1 MATKE
6 APIKQGIKDAI
17 VKASEYDTTL
27 VFTTLANTERVFKN
41 PCAEEVRA
49 REKKSPGDFSVIADL
64 VKGAKYRISF
74 QETGDPEDS
83 VWSCGQ
89 VIGLIEDVPSCKEL
103 CERIVAEA
111 VEVIQG
117 RMSGAVVVGGGTT
130 RAKL

>member
-27 VFTTLANTERVFKN
+27 VFTTLANTERVYKN
-41 PCAEEVRA
+41 SCAEEVRS
-49 REKKSPGDFSVIADL
+49 REKKSPGDFMAIADL

-74 QETGDPEDS
+74 QETGNADES

-89 VIGLIEDVPSCKEL
+89 VIGLIEDIPSCKEL
-103 CERIVAEA
+103 CERIVGEA
-111 VEVIQG
+111 VEIIEG
-117 RMSGAVVVGGGTT
+117 RIKGVV
-130 RAKL
+130 AKL